1 MKAVVMMG
9 HALGRELKTTP
20 MEAMLRSV
28 RVAAGQAA
36 WYDSKVSEAPDDDA
50 VAPGGS
56 HYHWVEAAKEAHRSS
71 VSFSAIALRSGLAK
85 ILVEQVTAQAQV
97 LAPLLQDL
105 LAQLEEYAPPE
116 VVAQARVGLRQRLL
130 ELDSLDW
137 GTEQQPA
144 IGAGSEEV

>member
-1 MKAVVMMG
+1 MMG

-97 LAPLLQDL
+97 LALSTGRPLRLISE
-105 LAQLEEYAPPE
+105 A
-116 VVAQARVGLRQRLL
+116 VIKKTVAQFNDSTSVGGRNRAELHFEALKRV
-130 ELDSLDW
+130 LDR
-137 GTEQQPA
+137 
-144 IGAGSEEV
+144 SESDYAN